1 METKILERNYF
12 TETSETRDVQTND
25 KEVFDFLQALYAF
38 ESWAAQ
44 EKELRSILGS
54 ARNQLAKVLLGF
66 TRGDVVTFNLK
77 DNRSVTLEVSFV
89 SIGLKSKSKKLEAL
103 SVSDFEL
110 IDVLGYIITK
120 KTGEKS
126 YTRRTIYASNIES
139 YEVKSVQE

>member
-25 KEVFDFLQALYAF
+25 KEVFDFLQASYAF

-44 EKELRSILGS
+44 EKALRSTLGS

-77 DNRSVTLEVSFV
+77 NNRSVTLEVSFV
-89 SIGLKSKSKKLEAL
+89 SIGLKSKSKKLDTL

-110 IDVLGYIITK
+110 IDVLGHIITK